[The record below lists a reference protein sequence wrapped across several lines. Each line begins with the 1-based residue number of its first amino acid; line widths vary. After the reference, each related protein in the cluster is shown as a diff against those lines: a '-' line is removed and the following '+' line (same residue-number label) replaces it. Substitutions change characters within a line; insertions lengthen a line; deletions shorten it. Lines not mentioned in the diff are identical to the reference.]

1 MLLFNAMLV
10 GLKEIWANKFRSIL
24 TMLGIVLGVSSLVA
38 MSAVTKGMENA
49 MKESLIAMGGL
60 DKVLTEEQDIPAD
73 QQHLADLAPGRTI
86 RDVQALKA
94 SAPLLRLIS
103 PEMSLRRAFLTR
115 GDKTTTPAE
124 LAGVWPAVLDMN
136 LHVLEHGR
144 FFTDLDEE
152 MANPVIVIGTGIR
165 DDLFG
170 SPEQTGGIPVV
181 PIGEIISVNG
191 QSFTIIG
198 LFEHYEG
205 EQDKRMR
212 QEMERRRNEAV
223 AQGGVQR
230 VRGWGGGRRGGVFW
244 RKNNTAYIPLNT
256 MMLRVRA
263 ASVRESAAGAQLT
276 DIDIKVASLDKIDA
290 ALQQARNVMMITHNG
305 VEDFGFSTQER
316 AVEDINTRIKSAR
329 RSGGIIS
336 GIALLVGGIGIMNI
350 MLASI
355 TERIREIGIRK
366 AIGATTLAVFLQVLI
381 ESVVISVLGG
391 IVGVVASYGFVE
403 VLAQLTPSQTTP
415 QVTAQALFVAFCFSA
430 GLGILAGF
438 IPAVKASRLDP
449 IQALRYD

>member
-1 MLLFNAMLV
+1 MFLFNAMMV
-10 GLKEIWANKFRSIL
+10 GLKEIWANKFRSVL

-49 MKESLIAMGGL
+49 MKESLVAMGGL
-60 DKVLTEEQDIPAD
+60 DKVLTEERDIPAE
-73 QQHLADLAPGRTI
+73 QKHLADQAPGRTI
-86 RDVQALKA
+86 RDVRALKA
-94 SAPLLRLIS
+94 SAPLLRLVS
-103 PEMSLRRAFLTR
+103 PEMSLRRAYLTR
-115 GDKTTTPAE
+115 GAKTTTPSE
-124 LAGVWPAVLDMN
+124 LVGVWPAVLDMN

-144 FFTDLDEE
+144 FFNDLDEE
-152 MANPVIVIGTGIR
+152 LANPVIVIGTGVR
-165 DDLFG
+165 DALFG
-170 SPEQTGGIPVV
+170 SPDQTGGEPVI
-181 PIGEIISVNG
+181 PIGEVISLNG
-191 QSFTIIG
+191 QSFTIVG
-198 LFEHYEG
+198 MFEHYEG
-205 EQDKRMR
+205 EQDKKMR
-212 QEMERRRNEAV
+212 QEMERRRQESI

-230 VRGWGGGRRGGVFW
+230 ARGWGGSRRGGTFW
-244 RKNNTAYIPLNT
+244 MKNNTAYIPLNT

-263 ASVRESAAGAQLT
+263 ASVRESAAGDQLT
-276 DIDIKVASLDKIDA
+276 DIDVKVASLDKIDA
-290 ALQQARNVMMITHNG
+290 ALQQAKNVMMITHNG
-305 VEDFGFSTQER
+305 IEDFEFSTQER

-366 AIGATTLAVFLQVLI
+366 AIGATTLAVFLQVMI

-391 IVGVVASYGFVE
+391 VLGVFASYGFVE
-403 VLAQLTPSQTTP
+403 VLGQLTPSQTTP
-415 QVTAQALFVAFCFSA
+415 QVTAQSLFLAFCFSA